1 MNRWKM
7 CAVALG
13 LLTVACGDPLG
24 PFQPEVT
31 NAPDSFQLQATD
43 VTGATTTRTYEW
55 VNSGVVADVDH
66 STTTLAG
73 EARLVIRAADGTQ
86 VYDSPLT
93 PSLNEQTATGATG
106 TWVIQLILSD
116 FSGTLNFRV
125 QKP

>member
-1 MNRWKM
+1 MNRWKT
-7 CAVALG
+7 CAATLG
-13 LLTVACGDPLG
+13 LVAAACGDPLG
-24 PFQPEVT
+24 PFQPEVS

-43 VTGATTTRTYEW
+43 VTGATTTLTYDW
-55 VNSGVVADVDH
+55 MNSGVVADVDH

-73 EARLVIRAADGTQ
+73 EARLIIRAADGTR

-93 PSLNEQTATGATG
+93 PSLNEQTAPGPTG
-106 TWVIQLILSD
+106 TWVIELMLSD